1 MASEKTLLTVLAELG
16 LEPLDD
22 RAIVVKFAPENLSAK
37 IARFF
42 SMEFYVLQL
51 CTDKLVLLPFS
62 QQRSL
67 SSVKSRWKFLTA
79 RSKASALTKTASTT
93 LSPSPLWATPFASPR
108 SRKNS
113 WASAPPPCSAGTA
126 SNLSTAPTTPGTDAI
141 STPPSPIS
149 QNSLAD
155 RKQHITNKGPRARS
169 FVSLRN
175 KTALQIFCPARCRGS
190 APA

>member
-62 QQRSL
+62 QLTLALKREVALEIPYSEIQ
-67 SSVKSRWKFLTA
+67 SVSVNEDGLNYRVTI
-79 RSKASALTKTASTT
+79 TT
-93 LSPSPLWATPFASPR
+93 LGDTIRLTTQQKELMGFRTSAMLSWDGIKFIYGSDDTWHGRNLDAT
-108 SRKNS
+108 
-113 WASAPPPCSAGTA
+113 
-126 SNLSTAPTTPGTDAI
+126 
-141 STPPSPIS
+141 
-149 QNSLAD
+149 LAD
-155 RKQHITNKGPRARS
+155 LVK
-169 FVSLRN
+169 L
-175 KTALQIFCPARCRGS
+175 GS
-190 APA
+190 

>member
-62 QQRSL
+62 QLTLALKREVALEIPYSEIP
-67 SSVKSRWKFLTA
+67 SVSINEDGLNYRVTI
-79 RSKASALTKTASTT
+79 TT
-93 LSPSPLWATPFASPR
+93 LGDTIRLTTQQKELMGFRTSAMLSWDGIKFIYGSDDTWHGRNLDAT
-108 SRKNS
+108 
-113 WASAPPPCSAGTA
+113 
-126 SNLSTAPTTPGTDAI
+126 
-141 STPPSPIS
+141 
-149 QNSLAD
+149 LAD
-155 RKQHITNKGPRARS
+155 LAKLAG
-169 FVSLRN
+169 
-175 KTALQIFCPARCRGS
+175 
-190 APA
+190 

>member
-62 QQRSL
+62 QLTLALKREVALEIPYSEIQ
-67 SSVKSRWKFLTA
+67 SVSINEDGLNYRVTI
-79 RSKASALTKTASTT
+79 TT
-93 LSPSPLWATPFASPR
+93 LGDTIRLTTQQKELMGFRTSAMLSWDGIKFIYGSDDTWHGRNLDATLAALA
-108 SRKNS
+108 KL
-113 WASAPPPCSAGTA
+113 AG
-126 SNLSTAPTTPGTDAI
+126 
-141 STPPSPIS
+141 
-149 QNSLAD
+149 
-155 RKQHITNKGPRARS
+155 
-169 FVSLRN
+169 
-175 KTALQIFCPARCRGS
+175 
-190 APA
+190 

>member
-62 QQRSL
+62 QLTLALKREVALEIPYSAIQ
-67 SSVKSRWKFLTA
+67 SVSVDEDGLNYRITITTLDDTIRLTA
-79 RSKASALTKTASTT
+79 QQKELMGFRTSAM
-93 LSPSPLWATPFASPR
+93 LSWDGIKFIYGSDDTWHGRNLDAT
-108 SRKNS
+108 
-113 WASAPPPCSAGTA
+113 
-126 SNLSTAPTTPGTDAI
+126 
-141 STPPSPIS
+141 
-149 QNSLAD
+149 LAD
-155 RKQHITNKGPRARS
+155 LAKLAG
-169 FVSLRN
+169 
-175 KTALQIFCPARCRGS
+175 
-190 APA
+190 

>member
-62 QQRSL
+62 QLTLALKREVALEIPYSELQ
-67 SSVKSRWKFLTA
+67 SVSINEDGLNYRVTI
-79 RSKASALTKTASTT
+79 TT
-93 LSPSPLWATPFASPR
+93 LGDTIRLTTQQKELMGFRTSAMLSWDGIKFIYGSDDTWHGRNLDAT
-108 SRKNS
+108 
-113 WASAPPPCSAGTA
+113 
-126 SNLSTAPTTPGTDAI
+126 
-141 STPPSPIS
+141 
-149 QNSLAD
+149 LAD
-155 RKQHITNKGPRARS
+155 LAKLAG
-169 FVSLRN
+169 
-175 KTALQIFCPARCRGS
+175 
-190 APA
+190 

>member
-62 QQRSL
+62 QLTLALKREVALEIPYSEIQ
-67 SSVKSRWKFLTA
+67 SVSINEDGLNYRVTI
-79 RSKASALTKTASTT
+79 TT
-93 LSPSPLWATPFASPR
+93 LGDTIRLTTQQKELMGFRTSAMLSWDGIKFIYGSDDTWHGRNLDAT
-108 SRKNS
+108 
-113 WASAPPPCSAGTA
+113 
-126 SNLSTAPTTPGTDAI
+126 
-141 STPPSPIS
+141 
-149 QNSLAD
+149 LAD
-155 RKQHITNKGPRARS
+155 LAK
-169 FVSLRN
+169 L
-175 KTALQIFCPARCRGS
+175 GS
-190 APA
+190 

>member
-62 QQRSL
+62 QLTLALKREVALEIPYSEIQ
-67 SSVKSRWKFLTA
+67 SVSVDEDGLNYRVTI
-79 RSKASALTKTASTT
+79 TT
-93 LSPSPLWATPFASPR
+93 LGDTIRLTTQQKELMGFRTSAMLSWDGIKFIYGSDDTWHGRNLDAT
-108 SRKNS
+108 
-113 WASAPPPCSAGTA
+113 
-126 SNLSTAPTTPGTDAI
+126 
-141 STPPSPIS
+141 
-149 QNSLAD
+149 LAD
-155 RKQHITNKGPRARS
+155 LAKLAG
-169 FVSLRN
+169 
-175 KTALQIFCPARCRGS
+175 
-190 APA
+190 

>member
-62 QQRSL
+62 QLTLALKREVALEIPYSEIQ
-67 SSVKSRWKFLTA
+67 SVSVNEDGLNYLVTITTLDDTIRLTA
-79 RSKASALTKTASTT
+79 QQKELMGFRTSAM
-93 LSPSPLWATPFASPR
+93 LSWDGIKFIYGSDDTWHGRNLDAT
-108 SRKNS
+108 
-113 WASAPPPCSAGTA
+113 
-126 SNLSTAPTTPGTDAI
+126 
-141 STPPSPIS
+141 
-149 QNSLAD
+149 LAD
-155 RKQHITNKGPRARS
+155 LAKLAG
-169 FVSLRN
+169 
-175 KTALQIFCPARCRGS
+175 
-190 APA
+190 